1 MGIPP
6 LLVIALFGGLVF
18 IVLGFVAALQ
28 KSDKTEDESP
38 KRSDERMKKLFE
50 TTPTSLPVGV
60 LDPTSARTPY
70 FTITTRIG

>member
-28 KSDKTEDESP
+28 KSDKTEDEST
-38 KRSDERMKKLFE
+38 KRSDERMKKAFRD
-50 TTPTSLPVGV
+50 
-60 LDPTSARTPY
+60 DPNEPARWVP
-70 FTITTRIG
+70 